1 MPIVFDEV
9 EATVESQPAPTP
21 GQSEETGEEQRPP
34 ADEEFRYLSRRRQ
47 QREARMR
54 AD

>member
-9 EATVESQPAPTP
+9 EATVEDQPAPTP
-21 GQSEETGEEQRPP
+21 GQSEDEGGDARPP
-34 ADEEFRYLSRRRQ
+34 ADEEHRYLSRRRQ
-47 QREARMR
+47 QRESRVR